1 MTLPLIVYRSLRQHA
16 LSTLITAGSIALACG
31 LLMTVW
37 VVKTQAQAA
46 FVSTSTAFDAVLG
59 ARGSKLQLVLN
70 GIFHLEA
77 SPGNLAASDYELIR
91 KHPAVKT
98 AIPIAVGD
106 NLRGY
111 RIVGTVPQLLTNVEY
126 APGKKYAVAPGG
138 KVFGE
143 AAREAV
149 VGSFAAERLGLKVGS
164 TFQPFHG
171 LTFDEKALHEE
182 VFTVTG
188 ILTPTNTPAD
198 KVIWVPIKGVQT
210 MSGHDPKAATDVS
223 AVLIQLRAASAGVM
237 LDLMI
242 NKQGNRMTF
251 AYPVGAIMADF
262 FGKISWFDRVLA
274 LVAYLV
280 ALVAAGSV
288 LASIYN
294 SMSARQRDLAILR
307 ALGARRR
314 TIFGAVV
321 AEAACIGALGA
332 AVGFAIYFGLLTLVA
347 GVIRAQTG
355 VVLDVTESH
364 AVLWI
369 CPLAMT
375 ALCALGGAAGRC
387 GPHRDSCV
395 PTRRGKPLSFVCR
408 LAGPGQPPGQCA
420 GRPGGSAR

>member
-126 APGKKYAVAPGG
+126 VPGKKYAVAPGG

-242 NKQGNRMTF
+242 NKQGNRMTL

-321 AEAACIGALGA
+321 AEAAGIGALGA

-375 ALCALGGAAGRC
+375 ALCALGGA
-387 GPHRDSCV
+387 V
-395 PTRRGKPLSFVCR
+395 PALKAYRTPVAET
-408 LAGPGQPPGQCA
+408 LAPV
-420 GRPGGSAR
+420 S

>member
-126 APGKKYAVAPGG
+126 VPGKKYAVAPGG

-242 NKQGNRMTF
+242 NKQGNRMTL

-321 AEAACIGALGA
+321 AEAAGIGALGA

-375 ALCALGGAAGRC
+375 ALCALGGA
-387 GPHRDSCV
+387 V
-395 PTRRGKPLSFVCR
+395 PAVKAYRTPVAET
-408 LAGPGQPPGQCA
+408 LAPV
-420 GRPGGSAR
+420 S

>member
-1 MTLPLIVYRSLRQHA
+1 MTLPLIIYRSLRQHA

-37 VVKTQAQAA
+37 MVKTQSQAA

-77 SPGNLAASDYELIR
+77 SPGNLAWADYEFIR

-111 RIVGTVPQLLTNVEY
+111 RIVGTVPELFSKVEY
-126 APGKKYAVAPGG
+126 APGKKYELRAGG
-138 KVFGE
+138 KIF
-143 AAREAV
+143 ADSAREAV
-149 VGSFAAERLGLKVGS
+149 VGSFAAERLKLKIGD

-171 LTFDEKALHEE
+171 LAFDEKNQHEE
-182 VFTVTG
+182 IFTVTG
-188 ILTPTNTPAD
+188 ILAPTNTPAD
-198 KVIWVPIKGVQT
+198 KVVWIPIKGVQT

-223 AVLIQLRAASAGVM
+223 AVLIQLRAASAGFM
-237 LDLMI
+237 LDMMI
-242 NKQGNRMTF
+242 NKQGNRMTL
-251 AYPVGAIMADF
+251 AYPVGAIMTEL

-332 AVGFAIYFGLLTLVA
+332 AAGFSIYLALMAAVA
-347 GVIRAQTG
+347 EVIRAQTG
-355 VVLDVTESH
+355 VVLNITAGH
-364 AVLWI
+364 AVLWV
-369 CPLAMT
+369 CPLVMT
-375 ALCALGGAAGRC
+375 ALCALGGA
-387 GPHRDSCV
+387 V
-395 PTRRGKPLSFVCR
+395 PALKAYRTPVAET
-408 LAGPGQPPGQCA
+408 LAPV
-420 GRPGGSAR
+420 S